1 MACLK
6 GHVPLHIETNQELY
20 SWLNVTATRG
30 SSEWKPH
37 LERKRALK
45 RPRCIWWPHYFFL
58 YCLCLVCHRL
68 LVVLI
73 LDQEMYGVSS
83 CMLWFWMDSV
93 SENDGH
99 VAVIFVDSGISFLI
113 FPLSLFS
120 TDEIMQQ
127 EIRPLLAVDIIEQ
140 LHRQFAMLSGK
151 NYSHLFTLWGITL
164 LSCIKEDSNKS
175 FS

>member
-30 SSEWKPH
+30 TSEWKPH

-45 RPRCIWWPHYFFL
+45 RPRYIWWPHYFFL
-58 YCLCLVCHRL
+58 YRLCLVCHRL

-99 VAVIFVDSGISFLI
+99 VAVIFVDSGISFFSH
-113 FPLSLFS
+113 FP
-120 TDEIMQQ
+120 
-127 EIRPLLAVDIIEQ
+127 
-140 LHRQFAMLSGK
+140 
-151 NYSHLFTLWGITL
+151 
-164 LSCIKEDSNKS
+164 S
-175 FS
+175 FSVFYRWDYATGDKASSGSGHHRTASQAVCNAVR